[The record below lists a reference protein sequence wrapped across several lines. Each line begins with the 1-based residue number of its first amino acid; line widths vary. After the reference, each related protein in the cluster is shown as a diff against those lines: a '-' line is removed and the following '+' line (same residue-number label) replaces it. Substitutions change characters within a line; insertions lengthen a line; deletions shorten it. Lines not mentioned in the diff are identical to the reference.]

1 MRGRWE
7 EEEEEV
13 VVVVV
18 VVEGNDEIEKEVRL
32 QIETAGR
39 EKMGKIEGAMGRRG
53 DMESQTWS
61 RIAAALMKAGKD
73 GFDIF
78 TFTGMD
84 DQ

>member
-7 EEEEEV
+7 
-13 VVVVV
+13 VVV

-39 EKMGKIEGAMGRRG
+39 EKIGKIEGAMGRRG

-78 TFTGMD
+78 TFHRHGRPVGRERV
-84 DQ
+84 